1 MKRLFIGSII
11 CISMGCAQ
19 QHVTPYVPK
28 KRDFPVGPITQ
39 DEIKRQNEAQMTGS
53 LWQQRNAAHTLLF
66 SDARA
71 FQTNDIVVIDI
82 EESANAER
90 KSDTSLSRS
99 SGSSG
104 SVTSLP
110 FLGSLLGAMT
120 IGDEVPTLDVEGDSS
135 GSFRG
140 EGTTGRTEKLTGTVS
155 AVVKKVL
162 PNGNLFVEGHRVILV
177 NDEEQHFYISGIIRP
192 IDINQNNV
200 ISSSKVAEAE
210 IEFVG
215 RGIMSDN
222 QTQGWFSR
230 YFGWV
235 YPF

>member
-1 MKRLFIGSII
+1 MKKTLTAI
-11 CISMGCAQ
+11 CILFCFGCAQ
-19 QHVTPYVPK
+19 KHVDPYVPK
-28 KRDFPVGPITQ
+28 TRDYPVGPVTQ
-39 DEIKRQNEAQMTGS
+39 DDLRRQKEAQQTGS

-71 FQTNDIVVIDI
+71 FQANDIVVIKI

-90 KSDTSLSRS
+90 KADTTMSRTS
-99 SGSSG
+99 NSQGSI
-104 SVTSLP
+104 TSFP
-110 FLGSLLGAMT
+110 FLGKMLGAMT
-120 IGDEVPTLDVEGDSS
+120 IDGDAASPDIEGGSS

-140 EGTTGRTEKLTGTVS
+140 EGTTGRTENLTGTVS

-177 NDEEQHFYISGIIRP
+177 NDEEQHFYLSGIIRP
-192 IDINQNNV
+192 IDIDQNNI
-200 ISSSKVAEAE
+200 ISSSKIAEAE

-215 RGIMSDN
+215 RGVMSDN
-222 QTQGWFSR
+222 QRQGWFSR
-230 YFGWV
+230 FFSWI

>member
-1 MKRLFIGSII
+1 MQKVITAAALLFSF
-11 CISMGCAQ
+11 GCAQ
-19 QHVTPYVPK
+19 KHVEAYVPK
-28 KRDFPVGPITQ
+28 QREYPVGPVTQ
-39 DEIKRQNEAQMTGS
+39 DDLLRQREAQATGS

-71 FQTNDIVVIDI
+71 FQTNDIVVIKI
-82 EESANAER
+82 EESAAAER
-90 KSDTSLSRS
+90 KSDTSLSRTS
-99 SGSSG
+99 TSQGSI
-104 SVTSLP
+104 TSLP
-110 FLGSLLGAMT
+110 FLNTILGAMK
-120 IGDEVPTLDVEGDSS
+120 IEDETPTADVEGGSS

-140 EGTTGRTEKLTGTVS
+140 EGTTGRTENLKGTVS

-192 IDINQNNV
+192 IDINQNNE
-200 ISSSKVAEAE
+200 ISSAQIAEAE

-215 RGIMSDN
+215 RGIMSAN
-222 QTQGWFSR
+222 QQQGWFSR
-230 YFGWV
+230 FFSWI